1 MLKQSAWSSTNWAT
15 VAVRC
20 GTVALGAA
28 LLSATALASAEAAV
42 SADSAPP
49 SAAQGMI
56 AGSGEDAPVLGAEAT
71 GAISAN
77 AAADAPSVAEA
88 TTYQGKVIASTGL
101 WVHKSADVNSGHVA
115 GLPNGT
121 IITVTCQVRN
131 SGQNINFLHINKP
144 ATGYVDGD
152 PRYVSMSVPLS
163 KIPQCPKIEEEETEG
178 TEGTELTGGDY
189 SGNTVTGPVNGPVI
203 IGSNRV
209 GDITTNSGSGME
221 QHAEPGAAEG

>member
-1 MLKQSAWSSTNWAT
+1 MLKQSARSSTNWAT

-28 LLSATALASAEAAV
+28 LLSATALASAEAA
-42 SADSAPP
+42 
-49 SAAQGMI
+49 
-56 AGSGEDAPVLGAEAT
+56 
-71 GAISAN
+71 
-77 AAADAPSVAEA
+77 DAPSSAAA
-88 TTYQGKVIASTGL
+88 TTYQGKVIASSGL

-131 SGQNINFLHINKP
+131 SGQNINFFHINKP

-152 PRYVSMSVPLS
+152 PRYVSMSVPVS
-163 KIPQCPKIEEEETEG
+163 KIPHCPATVEETETTGG
-178 TEGTELTGGDY
+178 TEPTGGDY
-189 SGNTVTGPVNGPVI
+189 SGNIITGPIYGPVI

-209 GDITTNSGSGME
+209 GDITTKLGSGME
-221 QHAEPGAAEG
+221 QQAELGAAEG